1 MRKLTNSISQWRGAA
16 VVVLISVVFLS
27 LFASCQRHEAVNVQQ
42 SAAEHESH
50 ENASPNAMPSS
61 VTQPNMEQSLK
72 TEILGVCV
80 LLPKEPSRLPAFAA
94 AIKQAGF
101 SWVQVD
107 IPLSRINPSEGVY
120 DFNYGNFE
128 VALKTLSQSGLRILL
143 KFLGQADWISRDPKG
158 AHADWDDTLN
168 LTPPRDKAKWQEVVQ
183 QVVRRYGAYCQ
194 AWQIGNEPDGGGF
207 FRGSADD
214 YMTYLEWTATAIR
227 SVQPNAI
234 IVAGEL
240 FRGLVEPN
248 SHGDVLRKLVRRP
261 ELFDVL
267 SVHYPLAPPEH
278 AGGMEDYLQ
287 AMKEAKIVKPI
298 WNTEQSAGITCD
310 YLPEGATTYIRMEGG
325 LRLSPLKAVAHSL
338 ALGCEKVFL
347 FSWNYDQSSIGYRPD
362 VQVECR
368 VAATNLDGVNFV
380 RKIDLNDRDLTI
392 YLFRRRNGEHIL
404 TVWTEVK
411 RKVVPLRIQAE
422 QAVTV
427 VNYKGDVQT
436 LMPRNGRVQ
445 IVAEFCPKVV
455 RNLDESVQVLR
466 E

>member
-1 MRKLTNSISQWRGAA
+1 MTISVSRWTGVAA
-16 VVVLISVVFLS
+16 VVLISVAFLS
-27 LFASCQRHEAVNVQQ
+27 VLASCQRQRTVSVQQ
-42 SAAEHESH
+42 PAIETIAHES
-50 ENASPNAMPSS
+50 ASPSTTPTNA
-61 VTQPNMEQSLK
+61 TQPNTTQSPS
-72 TEILGVCV
+72 TQILGVCV
-80 LLPKEPSRLPAFAA
+80 LLPKEPSQLPAFAA

-101 SWVQVD
+101 SWVQAD
-107 IPLSRINPSEGVY
+107 IPLSRINPNEGVY

-128 VALKTLSQSGLRILL
+128 VALKTLNQSDLRILL

-158 AHADWDDTLN
+158 AHADWDATLN
-168 LTPPRDKAKWQEVVQ
+168 LTPPRDKAKWQEVVR

-207 FRGSADD
+207 FRASADD
-214 YMTYLEWTATAIR
+214 YMAYLEWTATAIR

-248 SHGDVLRKLVRRP
+248 SYGDVLRKLVRRP

-287 AMKEAKIVKPI
+287 AMREAKIVKPI
-298 WNTEQSAGITCD
+298 WNTEQGAGITCD
-310 YLPEGATTYIRMEGG
+310 YLPEGATTHIRTEGG

-347 FSWNYDQSSIGYRPD
+347 FSWNYDQNSIGYRPD
-362 VQVECR
+362 VQAECR
-368 VAATNLDGVNFV
+368 VAATHLDGVNFV
-380 RKIDLNDRDLTI
+380 RKIDLQDRDLTI
-392 YLFRRRNGEHIL
+392 YLFRHRNGEHIL

-411 RKVVPLRIQAE
+411 EKVVPLQVKAE
-422 QAVTV
+422 QAVIV
-427 VNYKGDVQT
+427 VNYKGAVQT
-436 LMPRNGRVQ
+436 LIPQNGRVQ

-455 RNLDESVQVLR
+455 RNLKESVQILKD
-466 E
+466 

>member
-1 MRKLTNSISQWRGAA
+1 PT
-16 VVVLISVVFLS
+16 
-27 LFASCQRHEAVNVQQ
+27 FAS
-42 SAAEHESH
+42 
-50 ENASPNAMPSS
+50 
-61 VTQPNMEQSLK
+61 
-72 TEILGVCV
+72 
-80 LLPKEPSRLPAFAA
+80 
-94 AIKQAGF
+94 AIKRAGF
-101 SWVQVD
+101 SWVQTD
-107 IPLSRINPSEGVY
+107 IPLSRINPSEGIY

-128 VALKTLSQSGLRILL
+128 FALKTLSQSGLKILL

-158 AHADWDDTLN
+158 AHADWDATLN
-168 LTPPRDKAKWQEVVQ
+168 LTPPKDKAKWQEVVR
-183 QVVRRYGAYCQ
+183 QVVRRYSAYCQ

-214 YMTYLEWTATAIR
+214 YMAYLEWTATAIR

-248 SHGDVLRKLVRRP
+248 SYGDVLRKLVRRP

-287 AMKEAKIVKPI
+287 AMRDAKIVKPI
-298 WNTEQSAGITCD
+298 WNTEQGAGITCD
-310 YLPEGATTYIRMEGG
+310 YLPEGATTHIRTEGG

-338 ALGCEKVFL
+338 ASGCEKVFL

-362 VQVECR
+362 VQAECQ
-368 VAATNLDGVNFV
+368 VTATQLDGVTFV
-380 RKIDLNDRDLTI
+380 RKIDLHDRDLTI
-392 YLFRRRNGEHIL
+392 YLFRHRNGEHIL

-411 RKVVPLRIQAE
+411 GKVVPLQVQAK
-422 QAVTV
+422 QAITV
-427 VNYKGDVQT
+427 VNYKGTVQT
-436 LMPRNGRVQ
+436 LMPQNGWVQ

-455 RNLDESVQVLR
+455 RNLGESVQVLKELTKKQGER
-466 E
+466 RDGATGETV